1 MIEDKSYKK
10 GTPKLSI
17 CIATYNRGKFIAET
31 LDSILGQMK
40 PGIEL
45 IVVDGASQDNTE
57 EVMRQYLLRHDDI
70 YYYRE
75 TENSGVDR
83 DYDKAVS
90 YARGEYCW
98 LMTDDDLL
106 CSGALS
112 LILNC
117 LNESYD
123 LVVVNAEVR
132 NNDFSKLLKNR
143 LLEFTED
150 KEYWTN
156 DSEQFFTEASK
167 YLSFIGGVII
177 KRKLWLE
184 RDRSSYYGTQFIH
197 VGVIFQHPPLERI
210 KIISNPLI
218 VIRYGNAMWKPKSF
232 DIWVMTWPRLISSFS
247 DFPDNIKQ
255 RIGSCD
261 PWKQMKNLVFYR
273 ALGAYSVVEFR
284 KLMPNHTLS
293 LARIIA
299 YIVSV
304 FPGPLVNFI
313 VILYQCLC
321 KKSPL
326 IALHDLK
333 YCPYSSSIGRFWL
346 RFFGFDKF
354 L

>member
-1 MIEDKSYKK
+1 MQLDKNEF
-10 GTPKLSI
+10 PKLSI

-31 LDSILGQMK
+31 LDSIIGQMQ
-40 PGIEL
+40 PSIEL

-57 EVMRQYLLRHDDI
+57 EVMRQYLLRHEEV

-83 DYDKAVS
+83 DYDKTVS
-90 YARGEYCW
+90 YAKGEYCW

-117 LNESYD
+117 INGNYD

-132 NNDFSKLLKNR
+132 NNDFSKLLKDR
-143 LLEFTED
+143 LLEFTQD
-150 KEYWTN
+150 KEYGTD
-156 DSEQFFTEASK
+156 DSEQFFSESAK

-184 RDRSSYYGTQFIH
+184 RDRSSYYGTHFIH

-210 KIISNPLI
+210 RIISNPLI
-218 VIRYGNAMWKPKSF
+218 IIRYGNAMWKPKSF
-232 DIWVMTWPRLISSFS
+232 DIWVMTWPLLISSFS

-255 RIGSCD
+255 KIGSCD
-261 PWKQMKNLVFYR
+261 PWKQMKNLIFYR

-284 KLMPNHTLS
+284 KFMPNHTLS
-293 LARIIA
+293 LARTMA
-299 YIVSV
+299 YMVSV
-304 FPGPLVNFI
+304 LPGPWVNFI
-313 VILYQCLC
+313 VIIYQSLC

-333 YCPYSSSIGRFWL
+333 YCPYSSSMGRFWL